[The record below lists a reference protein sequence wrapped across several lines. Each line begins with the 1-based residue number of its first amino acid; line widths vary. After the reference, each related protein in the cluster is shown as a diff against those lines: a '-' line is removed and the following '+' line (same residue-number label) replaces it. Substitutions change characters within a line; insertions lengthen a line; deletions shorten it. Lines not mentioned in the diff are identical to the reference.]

1 MLFLYSSIYTCYKII
16 NLIIISSTYL
26 KNIKPMTLSSNNLNN
41 SNNFLSKLL
50 LISIIS
56 IISILENIFC
66 LDQLLAQKPS
76 ESQLY
81 QVSNSYPNVSQ
92 LSDISSQDWA
102 FVTLK
107 SLVDRYKCLAGY
119 PNLTYQGDRPLTRYE
134 FAVAIQTCSDRLTQK
149 SQTSLIDKVSPTD
162 LLTLQKLQTDFAT
175 ELSSLTNQVTD
186 LEAKT
191 TVLEANS
198 FSPTTKLSG
207 VAVVAIAANHVSN
220 PNIAQPALDN
230 TSSSV
235 FSTQLESNTNAIAI
249 VRLNLSTTFTG
260 EDLLYT
266 RLEAG
271 NSGVSIGTFL
281 EQPEAL
287 IGYVGFANSSG
298 LEYSGISPEFYL
310 GALRYTFP
318 IGKDI
323 QATIGPVIAL
333 NDYFDLNSFSNDETK
348 DFSTSIFIS
357 NPLLLP
363 VNDGTGGLVEWNPN
377 QGDWT
382 LRAGY
387 VSAGAGF
394 STGDPIQNINQG
406 LFGDPYQAIAELQF
420 SPKDEQE
427 HTPLSI
433 RLQYTNASVNNLDY
447 SIGGLNFEWLLDKGF
462 AVFGRYG
469 FGSIGNRNNPIRD
482 ALPTYVNA
490 NFAGNAINPQTWA
503 LGLAVPDLFTE
514 GGLGA
519 IAIGQPFI
527 DGNVGNAIQTNLELF
542 VKFPI
547 TSQIHITPDLQMIFN
562 PNNNNANGAIA
573 IFSLRTVFSF

>member
-1 MLFLYSSIYTCYKII
+1 MILFLHKCLLGSMVSLLVNIIFSDQLPAYSF
-16 NLIIISSTYL
+16 SS
-26 KNIKPMTLSSNNLNN
+26 SD
-41 SNNFLSKLL
+41 
-50 LISIIS
+50 LISNS
-56 IISILENIFC
+56 K
-66 LDQLLAQKPS
+66 A
-76 ESQLY
+76 ESY
-81 QVSNSYPNVSQ
+81 SNVSQ
-92 LSDISSQDWA
+92 LMDVSPQDWA
-102 FVTLK
+102 FK
-107 SLVDRYKCLAGY
+107 SLQSLANRYNCLTGY

-134 FAVAIQTCSDRLTQK
+134 FAAALRACSDRLTK
-149 SQTSLIDKVSPTD
+149 KTQTTLADKVSTTD
-162 LLTLQKLQTDFAT
+162 LLTFQKLQTDFAT
-175 ELSSLTNQVTD
+175 ELSSPTNQTTD
-186 LEAKT
+186 LETKT
-191 TVLEANS
+191 TALEANS

-207 VAVVAIAANHVSN
+207 VAVMSIAANHVSN

-230 TSSSV
+230 TNSSV
-235 FSTQLESNTNAIAI
+235 FSTQLDSNTNAIAI
-249 VRLNLSTTFTG
+249 IRLNLSTTFTG

-271 NSGVSIGTFL
+271 NSGVTIGTL
-281 EQPEAL
+281 LNQPEAL
-287 IGYVGFANSSG
+287 IGYIGFANGSG

-323 QATIGPVIAL
+323 QATIGPVLSL

-348 DFSTSIFIS
+348 DFSASIFIS

-363 VNDGTGGLVEWNPN
+363 VNDGTGGLVEWNPS

-382 LRAGY
+382 LRIGY

-394 STGDPIQNINQG
+394 PTSNPILNINQG

-420 SPKDEQE
+420 SPKGDQE
-427 HTPLSI
+427 TTPLSI

-462 AVFGRYG
+462 ALFGRYG

-503 LGLAVPDLFTE
+503 LGLAFPDLFTE

-527 DGNVGNAIQTNLELF
+527 DGNVGNATQTNIELF

-573 IFSLRTVFSF
+573 ILSLRSVFSF

>member
-1 MLFLYSSIYTCYKII
+1 MILFLHKCLLGSMVSLLVNIIFSDQLPAYSF
-16 NLIIISSTYL
+16 SS
-26 KNIKPMTLSSNNLNN
+26 SD
-41 SNNFLSKLL
+41 
-50 LISIIS
+50 LISNS
-56 IISILENIFC
+56 K
-66 LDQLLAQKPS
+66 A
-76 ESQLY
+76 ESY
-81 QVSNSYPNVSQ
+81 SNVSQ
-92 LSDISSQDWA
+92 LMDVSPQDWA
-102 FVTLK
+102 FK
-107 SLVDRYKCLAGY
+107 SLQSLANRYNCLTGY

-134 FAVAIQTCSDRLTQK
+134 FAAALRACSDRLTK
-149 SQTSLIDKVSPTD
+149 KTQTTLADKVSTTD
-162 LLTLQKLQTDFAT
+162 LLTFQKLQTDFAT
-175 ELSSLTNQVTD
+175 ELSSPTNQTTD
-186 LEAKT
+186 LETKT
-191 TVLEANS
+191 TALEANS

-207 VAVVAIAANHVSN
+207 VAVMSIAANHVSN

-230 TSSSV
+230 TNSSV
-235 FSTQLESNTNAIAI
+235 FSTQLDSNTNAIAI
-249 VRLNLSTTFTG
+249 IRLNLSTTFTG

-271 NSGVSIGTFL
+271 NSGVTIGTL
-281 EQPEAL
+281 LNQPEAL
-287 IGYVGFANSSG
+287 IGYIGFANGSG

-323 QATIGPVIAL
+323 QATIGPVLSL

-348 DFSTSIFIS
+348 DFSASIFIS

-363 VNDGTGGLVEWNPN
+363 VNDGTGGLVEWNPS

-382 LRAGY
+382 LRIGY

-394 STGDPIQNINQG
+394 PTSNPILNINQG

-420 SPKDEQE
+420 SPKGDQE
-427 HTPLSI
+427 TTPLSI

-462 AVFGRYG
+462 ALFGRYG

-503 LGLAVPDLFTE
+503 LGLAFPDLFTE

-519 IAIGQPFI
+519 IAIAQPFI
-527 DGNVGNAIQTNLELF
+527 DGNVGNATQTNIELF

-573 IFSLRTVFSF
+573 ILSLRSVFSF

>member
-1 MLFLYSSIYTCYKII
+1 MILFLHKCLLGSMVSLLVNIIFSDQLPAYSF
-16 NLIIISSTYL
+16 SS
-26 KNIKPMTLSSNNLNN
+26 SD
-41 SNNFLSKLL
+41 
-50 LISIIS
+50 LISNS
-56 IISILENIFC
+56 K
-66 LDQLLAQKPS
+66 A
-76 ESQLY
+76 ESY
-81 QVSNSYPNVSQ
+81 SNVSQ
-92 LSDISSQDWA
+92 LMDVSPQDWA
-102 FVTLK
+102 FK
-107 SLVDRYKCLAGY
+107 SLQSLANRYNCLTGY

-134 FAVAIQTCSDRLTQK
+134 FAAALRACSDRLTK
-149 SQTSLIDKVSPTD
+149 KTQTTLADKVSTTD
-162 LLTLQKLQTDFAT
+162 LLTFQKLQTDFAT
-175 ELSSLTNQVTD
+175 ELSSPTNQTTD
-186 LEAKT
+186 LETKT
-191 TVLEANS
+191 TALEANS

-207 VAVVAIAANHVSN
+207 VAVMSIAANHVSN

-230 TSSSV
+230 TNSSV
-235 FSTQLESNTNAIAI
+235 FSTQLDSNTNAIAI

-260 EDLLYT
+260 EDLLYI

-271 NSGVSIGTFL
+271 NSGVTIGTL
-281 EQPEAL
+281 LNQPEAL
-287 IGYVGFANSSG
+287 IGYIGFANGSG

-323 QATIGPVIAL
+323 QATIGPVLSL

-348 DFSTSIFIS
+348 DFSASIFIS

-363 VNDGTGGLVEWNPN
+363 VNDGTGGLVEWNPS

-382 LRAGY
+382 LRIGY

-394 STGDPIQNINQG
+394 PTSNPILNINQG

-420 SPKDEQE
+420 SPKGDQE
-427 HTPLSI
+427 TTPLSI

-462 AVFGRYG
+462 ALFGRYG

-503 LGLAVPDLFTE
+503 LGLAFPDLFTE

-527 DGNVGNAIQTNLELF
+527 DGNVGNATQTNIELF

-573 IFSLRTVFSF
+573 ILSLRSVFSF